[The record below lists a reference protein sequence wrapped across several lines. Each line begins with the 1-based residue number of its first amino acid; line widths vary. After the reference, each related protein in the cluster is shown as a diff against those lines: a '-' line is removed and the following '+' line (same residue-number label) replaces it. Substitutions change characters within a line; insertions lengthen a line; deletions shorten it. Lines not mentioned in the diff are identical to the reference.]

1 MLTGGIEPQMNAD
14 QHRLNQITE
23 QIIGCAYTVGNQ
35 LGCGFLEKV
44 YENALAHELRK
55 AGVSVAQQQSIDVR
69 YDGVVVGDYIADLL
83 VAECV
88 VVELK
93 AVKAL
98 DDIHLAQCLN
108 YLKATNLHVCLLI
121 NFGNPKVEVRRVV
134 LNF

>member
-1 MLTGGIEPQMNAD
+1 MDTD
-14 QHRLNQITE
+14 KHRLNQITE

-55 AGVSVAQQQSIDVR
+55 AGLVVAQQQPITVR

-88 VVELK
+88 MVELK

-98 DDIHLAQCLN
+98 DDVHLAQCLN
-108 YLKATNLHVCLLI
+108 YLKATGLQVCLLI

-134 LNF
+134 LHF

>member
-1 MLTGGIEPQMNAD
+1 MNAD
-14 QHRLNQITE
+14 KHRLNQITE

-55 AGVSVAQQQSIDVR
+55 AGLKVVQQQSIDVR

-93 AVKAL
+93 AVKTL

-108 YLKATNLHVCLLI
+108 YLKATGLHICLLI
-121 NFGNPKVEVRRVV
+121 NFGNPKVEVHRVV